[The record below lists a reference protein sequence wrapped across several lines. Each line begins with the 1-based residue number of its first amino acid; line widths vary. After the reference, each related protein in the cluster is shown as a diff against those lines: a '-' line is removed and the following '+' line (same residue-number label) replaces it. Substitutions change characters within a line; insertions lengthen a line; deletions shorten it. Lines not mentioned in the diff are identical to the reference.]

1 MSSPL
6 LMVFNFIS
14 SYIHFSGFSFVCG
27 RGFLHQIVGGL
38 TDLVSPY
45 LHSTHAGYFSF
56 PLSYGESF
64 FLIAW

>member
-14 SYIHFSGFSFVCG
+14 SYIHFSGFSFVCV

-45 LHSTHAGYFSF
+45 LHSTHADYFSF
-56 PLSYGESF
+56 PLSYGDSF